1 MESSSFVFANR
12 ATVPT
17 FLGLDVQGEIIEH
30 LLSFNADKFLIVTDE
45 IVEKTHGDY
54 FAPIVAQVDTKS
66 SCDGP
71 CAEKMVL
78 PCGDAAKSWENLS
91 KLVEWSFAVGAT
103 KQTVVVA
110 FGGGALLN
118 VAGLFASIVYR
129 GMKLAYVPTTFL
141 AMHDVVTSLKTSIC
155 FDGRKNNIGSFYA
168 PLKIL
173 IDVGF
178 CRTLPRSELFSG
190 LGELAKNAALFGG
203 AHLEGFVEALS
214 KESVDARNGGSGE
227 EFSLDDDDMLQL
239 VRLGIQAKMDMLQ
252 HDALEKTSAMVF
264 EYGHTMSHAI
274 EKTYGD
280 GVIPHG
286 LGVTYG
292 MLACSFVAEKLG
304 IMNEKAREEHDVVC
318 DLLVQRWPLPL
329 PLPSIDEVMSRAM
342 KDSKRGVTAEAE
354 DEISDVLL
362 HRVGDVL
369 PTSSSNLSKF
379 PSELFAQWLA
389 SMGFPAKTTKE
400 KEVTPV
406 WEPTP
411 VTRPW
416 VRSRAGPGGTA

>member
-1 MESSSFVFANR
+1 METLSFVFANR

-30 LLSFNADKFLIVTDE
+30 LLAFNADKFLIVTDE
-45 IVEKTHGDY
+45 TVDEAHGDY
-54 FAPIVAQVDTKS
+54 FASLFPPAEPGLSGCNGI
-66 SCDGP
+66 
-71 CAEKMVL
+71 CAEKIIL
-78 PCGDAAKSWENLS
+78 PSGDAAKSWDNLTR
-91 KLVEWSFAVGAT
+91 LVEWSFSVGAT

-173 IDVGF
+173 IDVCF

-203 AHLEGFVEALS
+203 AHLEGFTEALS
-214 KESVDARNGGSGE
+214 KDSVDAHNGGSGE
-227 EFSLDDDDMLQL
+227 EFSLDDETMLKL
-239 VRLGIQAKMDMLQ
+239 VRLGINAKMDMLRD
-252 HDALEKTSAMVF
+252 DALEKTSAMVF

-292 MLACSFVAEKLG
+292 MLACSFVAERLG
-304 IMNEKAREEHDVVC
+304 IMTEKAREEHDVIC
-318 DLLVQRWPLPL
+318 DLLVDRWPLPL

-362 HRVGDVL
+362 HQVGDVVA
-369 PTSSSNLSKF
+369 TGTSNLSKF

-389 SMGFPAKTTKE
+389 SMGFPGKATCVKTVALEQPTAEAK
-400 KEVTPV
+400 
-406 WEPTP
+406 
-411 VTRPW
+411 PW
-416 VRSRAGPGGTA
+416 IRSRAGPGGTA